1 MNAPSAIRV
10 SFVGALL
17 ISSGLALLPGGC
29 PASPGDP
36 TPATGL
42 VHEIA
47 IKDFAF
53 SNLDLTIAKGDTVRW
68 TNQDP
73 DLHTVTSGD
82 PDIDSPAPGEL
93 FDSGLMLPGASFQKT
108 FDTPGSYEYF
118 CQRHYMTDP
127 NTMRHARITV
137 TP

>member
-1 MNAPSAIRV
+1 MHFLSTFRV
-10 SFVGALL
+10 RFVGAMFV
-17 ISSGLALLPGGC
+17 SSGLALLSGGC
-29 PASPGDP
+29 PASSGDP
-36 TPATGL
+36 TPSAGQ
-42 VHEIA
+42 VHEIS

-82 PDIDSPAPGEL
+82 PDVDSPAPGEL
-93 FDSGLMLPGASFQKT
+93 FDSGLLLPGATFQKT
-108 FDTPGSYEYF
+108 FDNAGSFEYF
-118 CQRHYMTDP
+118 CLRHYMTDP
-127 NTMRHARITV
+127 NTMRHAKITV